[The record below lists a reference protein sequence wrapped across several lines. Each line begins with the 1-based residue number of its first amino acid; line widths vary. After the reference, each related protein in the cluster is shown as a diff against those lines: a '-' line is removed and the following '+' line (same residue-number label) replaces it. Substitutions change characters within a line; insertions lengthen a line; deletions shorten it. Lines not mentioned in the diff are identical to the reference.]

1 MLFLAEHRGQDW
13 APMAKSVVI
22 AIVDDDEGVRASL
35 ASLVRSVGYEAQAYE
50 SGIDFLRQAPGE
62 DPACM
67 IADVQMPVI
76 TGDELQAQLVAAGRH
91 FPIIFM
97 TAFPSETV
105 RQRVMAAGAHCYLGK
120 PSSGDEI
127 IRCLEDA
134 LAGNGPQ

>member
-1 MLFLAEHRGQDW
+1 
-13 APMAKSVVI
+13 MAKTPVI

-35 ASLVRSVGYEAQAYE
+35 ASLVRSLGYDAQAYE
-50 SGIDFLRQAPGE
+50 SGVDFLRKAPDD

-67 IADVQMPVI
+67 IADIQMPVI
-76 TGDELQAQLVAAGRH
+76 AGDELQAQLIASGRR

-97 TAFPSETV
+97 TAFPSESM

-127 IRCLEDA
+127 IRYLEQA
-134 LAGNGPQ
+134 LAGQAP

>member
-1 MLFLAEHRGQDW
+1 
-13 APMAKSVVI
+13 MAKTPVI

-35 ASLVRSVGYEAQAYE
+35 ASLVRSLGYEAHAYE
-50 SGIDFLRQAPGE
+50 SGVAFLRERAGE

-76 TGDELQAQLVAAGRH
+76 TGDELQARLVASGRH

-97 TAFPSETV
+97 TAFPSEPV

-127 IRCLEDA
+127 IRRLEEA
-134 LAGNGPQ
+134 LAGHAPQ

>member
-1 MLFLAEHRGQDW
+1 
-13 APMAKSVVI
+13 MAKTPVI
-22 AIVDDDEGVRASL
+22 AIVDDDEGVRTSL
-35 ASLVRSVGYEAQAYE
+35 ASLVRSIGYEAQAYA
-50 SGIDFLRQAPGE
+50 SGMDFLRQAPGD

-76 TGDELQAQLVAAGRH
+76 SGDELQARLVAAGRH

-97 TAFPSETV
+97 TAFPSENV

-127 IRCLEDA
+127 IRCLEEA
-134 LAGNGPQ
+134 LAGDAP

>member
-1 MLFLAEHRGQDW
+1 
-13 APMAKSVVI
+13 MAKIPVI
-22 AIVDDDEGVRASL
+22 AIVDDDEGVRTSL
-35 ASLVRSVGYEAQAYE
+35 ASLVRSIGYEAQAYE
-50 SGIDFLRQAPGE
+50 SGMDFLRQAPGD

-76 TGDELQAQLVAAGRH
+76 SCDELQARLITAGRH

-97 TAFPSETV
+97 TAFPSEAV

-127 IRCLEDA
+127 IRCLEEA
-134 LAGNGPQ
+134 LAGDAK

>member
-1 MLFLAEHRGQDW
+1 
-13 APMAKSVVI
+13 MAKTPVI

-50 SGIDFLRQAPGE
+50 SGVDFLRQAQGD

-127 IRCLEDA
+127 IRCLEEA

>member
-1 MLFLAEHRGQDW
+1 
-13 APMAKSVVI
+13 MAKNPVI
-22 AIVDDDEGVRASL
+22 AIVDDDEGVRTSL
-35 ASLVRSVGYEAQAYE
+35 ASLVRSLGYEAHAYE
-50 SGIDFLRQAPGE
+50 SGVDFLQHAPGD

-67 IADVQMPVI
+67 IADIQMPVI
-76 TGDELQAQLVAAGRH
+76 TGDELQAQLIASGRR

-97 TAFPSETV
+97 TAFPSENV

-134 LAGNGPQ
+134 LAGHDAQP

>member
-1 MLFLAEHRGQDW
+1 
-13 APMAKSVVI
+13 MAKIPVI
-22 AIVDDDEGVRASL
+22 AIVDDDEGVRTSL
-35 ASLVRSVGYEAQAYE
+35 ASLVRSIGYEAQAYE
-50 SGIDFLRQAPGE
+50 SGMDFLRQAPGD

-76 TGDELQAQLVAAGRH
+76 SGDELQARLITAGRH

-97 TAFPSETV
+97 TAFPSEAV

-127 IRCLEDA
+127 IRCLEEA
-134 LAGNGPQ
+134 LAGDAP

>member
-1 MLFLAEHRGQDW
+1 
-13 APMAKSVVI
+13 MAKIPVI
-22 AIVDDDEGVRASL
+22 AIVDDDEGVRTSL
-35 ASLVRSVGYEAQAYE
+35 ASLVRSIGYEAQAYE
-50 SGIDFLRQAPGE
+50 SGMDFLRQAPGD

-76 TGDELQAQLVAAGRH
+76 SGDELQARLITAGRH

-97 TAFPSETV
+97 TAFPSEAV

-127 IRCLEDA
+127 IRCLEEA
-134 LAGNGPQ
+134 LAGDAK

>member
-1 MLFLAEHRGQDW
+1 
-13 APMAKSVVI
+13 MAKTPVI
-22 AIVDDDEGVRASL
+22 AIVDDDEGVRTSL
-35 ASLVRSVGYEAQAYE
+35 ASLVRSIGYEAQAYA
-50 SGIDFLRQAPGE
+50 SGMDFLQQAPGD

-76 TGDELQAQLVAAGRH
+76 SGDELQARLVAAGRH

-97 TAFPSETV
+97 TAFPSENV

-127 IRCLEDA
+127 IRCLEEA
-134 LAGNGPQ
+134 LAGDAP

>member
-1 MLFLAEHRGQDW
+1 
-13 APMAKSVVI
+13 MAKTPVI
-22 AIVDDDEGVRASL
+22 AIVDDDEGVRTSL

-50 SGIDFLRQAPGE
+50 SGLDFLRQAPGD

-67 IADVQMPVI
+67 IADVQMPEI
-76 TGDELQAQLVAAGRH
+76 TGDELQARLIAAGRR

-97 TAFPSETV
+97 TAFPSDNV

-127 IRCLEDA
+127 IRCLEEA
-134 LAGNGPQ
+134 LAGHAP

>member
-1 MLFLAEHRGQDW
+1 
-13 APMAKSVVI
+13 MAKTPVI
-22 AIVDDDEGVRASL
+22 AIVDDDEGVRTSL
-35 ASLVRSVGYEAQAYE
+35 ASLVRSIGYEAQAYE
-50 SGIDFLRQAPGE
+50 SGMDFLRQAPGD

-76 TGDELQAQLVAAGRH
+76 SGDELQARLITAGRH

-97 TAFPSETV
+97 TAFPSENV

-127 IRCLEDA
+127 IRCLEEA
-134 LAGNGPQ
+134 LAGDAP

>member
-50 SGIDFLRQAPGE
+50 SGMDFLRQAPGE

>member
-1 MLFLAEHRGQDW
+1 
-13 APMAKSVVI
+13 MAKTPVI

-35 ASLVRSVGYEAQAYE
+35 ASLVRSIGYEAQAYE
-50 SGIDFLRQAPGE
+50 TSMDFLQNAPGD

-76 TGDELQAQLVAAGRH
+76 TGDELQARLVAAGRN

-97 TAFPSETV
+97 TAFPNDTV

-127 IRCLEDA
+127 IRCLEEA
-134 LAGNGPQ
+134 LAGHSPL

>member
-1 MLFLAEHRGQDW
+1 
-13 APMAKSVVI
+13 MAKTPVI
-22 AIVDDDEGVRASL
+22 AIVDDEGVRASL

-50 SGIDFLRQAPGE
+50 TGMDFLQNAPGD

-76 TGDELQAQLVAAGRH
+76 TGDELQARLVAAGRH

-97 TAFPSETV
+97 TAFPSESM
-105 RQRVMAAGAHCYLGK
+105 RQRVMAAGAHCFLGK

-127 IRCLEDA
+127 IRRLEEA
-134 LAGNGPQ
+134 LAGHAPQ

>member
-1 MLFLAEHRGQDW
+1 MS
-13 APMAKSVVI
+13 MAKTPVI

-35 ASLVRSVGYEAQAYE
+35 ASLVRSLGYEAHAYK
-50 SGIDFLRQAPGE
+50 SGVDFLQEPPQD

-67 IADVQMPVI
+67 IADVQMPII
-76 TGDELQAQLVAAGRH
+76 TGDELQARLVASGRR

-97 TAFPSETV
+97 TAFPSDTV

-127 IRCLEDA
+127 IRCLEEA
-134 LAGNGPQ
+134 LAGHASH

>member
-13 APMAKSVVI
+13 APMAKSLVI

-50 SGIDFLRQAPGE
+50 SGMDFLRQAHGD